1 MEAGRSADEVLYHNQ
16 SSVKLGE
23 LERYVITYELYQGDS
38 IPADITL
45 DSLWVKIK
53 NTTKLSYKPAYLLGP
68 FILYCD
74 VRAKDYES
82 SYKIICSADKPVFQS
97 NLQAQ
102 QKFIAELSLHHI
114 KPRYVWIVD
123 IVSQILFNK
132 ETKVTFEIVVGNSKA
147 SLKRKIRCDDALPDK
162 ACNILH
168 TGLSVHRLT
177 TADIWKVP

>member
-1 MEAGRSADEVLYHNQ
+1 MSYTR
-16 SSVKLGE
+16 
-23 LERYVITYELYQGDS
+23 VIVFPLIS
-38 IPADITL
+38 HWI
-45 DSLWVKIK
+45 LWVKIK

-147 SLKRKIRCDDALPDK
+147 SLKRKYDVMMHCLIKPAIFYTQDYRCIDLPLQIYGKYHD
-162 ACNILH
+162 
-168 TGLSVHRLT
+168 
-177 TADIWKVP
+177 P